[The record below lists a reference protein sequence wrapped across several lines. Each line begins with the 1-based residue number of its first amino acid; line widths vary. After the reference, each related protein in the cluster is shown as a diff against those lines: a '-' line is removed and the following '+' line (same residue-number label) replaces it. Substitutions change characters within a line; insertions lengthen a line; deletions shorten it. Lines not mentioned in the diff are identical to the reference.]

1 MRDGE
6 LTEKFE
12 TTWLYEEEIM
22 IKTSSNHMKFNFPTL
37 GPLLVEA
44 FRQLWSPL
52 PNVQQL
58 AYANDSVMGFVF
70 EQRFIDYC
78 QRQGRLEVMTSCLG
92 EERPNEL

>member
-1 MRDGE
+1 MRGGE
-6 LTEKFE
+6 LTEMQVEKFE
-12 TTWLYEEEIM
+12 TTWLYEEQIM

-37 GPLLVEA
+37 GPLLVDA
-44 FRQLWSPL
+44 FRQLLSPL

-78 QRQGRLEVMTSCLG
+78 HRQGQS
-92 EERPNEL
+92 